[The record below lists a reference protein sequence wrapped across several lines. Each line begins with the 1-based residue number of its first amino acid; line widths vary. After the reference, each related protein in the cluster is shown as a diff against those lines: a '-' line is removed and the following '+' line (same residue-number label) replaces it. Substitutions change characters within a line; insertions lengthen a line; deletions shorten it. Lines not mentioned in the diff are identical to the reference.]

1 MVGNDA
7 CGAVRDGGADDFG
20 RCGAEVAVEDVF
32 ETPAQGFA
40 GVRGEMG
47 AGDVVAAAWQGPLK
61 EASGDEFC
69 HVIQNDAL
77 IERIFEVE
85 LPPEEYYE
93 LHASDMRK
101 RHPNA
106 NPFVLQHLESI
117 VPLMHVAEV
126 TGFSF
131 GASKAVVLETRI
143 KLLGEWIDRQGRSST
158 EEHTRPSRSGLRSP
172 RSASFGSSWVRS
184 TGSGPT
190 CRPSSPK
197 R

>member
-1 MVGNDA
+1 MPNASAAVCCANGEWGGTEGMVLILNKS
-7 CGAVRDGGADDFG
+7 V
-20 RCGAEVAVEDVF
+20 DVV
-32 ETPAQGFA
+32 TLD
-40 GVRGEMG
+40 

-77 IERIFEVE
+77 MECIFEVE
-85 LPPEEYYE
+85 VPPEEYYE

-158 EEHTRPSRSGLRSP
+158 EEHTKAITQWPAITEIGQLRQ
-172 RSASFGSSWVRS
+172 FLGTVNWVRS
-184 TGSGPT
+184 HLPAQ
-190 CRPSSPK
+190 SP
-197 R
+197 RN